1 MLDADFERA
10 RRKATLNRVLSFV
23 TRRPTLLLPF
33 EVARERLGAQRYGS
47 GVTKS
52 IDLDKIVG
60 SVNRYR
66 EFDREFLPLRW
77 QTGER
82 WQRVRDSL
90 YEVDAF
96 PPIDVYD
103 IGGAYYV
110 VDGHHRVSVAK
121 RLGHKQIQATVI
133 TFRPDAP
140 VGTPTDARDL
150 ILKAEYRDFL
160 KRTHLDRLRPE
171 QKIEC
176 TRAVGYRVLLDHIDV
191 HRYVRGLD
199 EGRELT
205 YEEAVTSWYDNLYR
219 PIVEMFREQGLL
231 DRFHDRKEA
240 DLYVW
245 VSRHLFFLGERQR
258 VGRDLRRAAERLA
271 KRYRLPSLAEYL
283 LRFRL

>member
-1 MLDADFERA
+1 VLDADFGRA

-160 KRTHLDRLRPE
+160 KRTHLDQLRPE
-171 QKIEC
+171 QEIEC

-199 EGRELT
+199 EGRALT
-205 YEEAVTSWYDNLYR
+205 YEEAVTSWYDNLHR
-219 PIVEMFREQGLL
+219 PIVEMFREHGLL

>member
-171 QKIEC
+171 HKIEC

>member
-1 MLDADFERA
+1 VLDADFGRA

-160 KRTHLDRLRPE
+160 KRTHLDQLRPE
-171 QKIEC
+171 QEIEC

-219 PIVEMFREQGLL
+219 PIVEMFREHGLL

-245 VSRHLFFLGERQR
+245 VSRHLFVLGERQR

>member
-160 KRTHLDRLRPE
+160 KRTHLDQLRPE